1 MIMKRLIVSVILL
14 AFHLGSHAFDWKS
27 QSNEDLRADMISFA
41 GEFAET
47 THDRKLSEDLNRFV
61 MCRKAESDPY
71 RWIAETNA
79 FVDRWL
85 RKYPAELSDGGA
97 CSYERRALLLL
108 RDYPMHADNYR
119 DDATRELNEA
129 YESSIRKMH
138 REAEQDALK
147 WLAKGRRSDDLDM
160 FKTYNMGFFLRS
172 AGKTVGIDLQW
183 EGGEDEMKKI
193 ASSIDVLFVS
203 HPHDDHYSIG
213 LMKAVLAA
221 GKPVIMSYDII
232 PEYPSEWKIIVDKD
246 NNEGMEANGVSFI
259 SCLGDQ
265 GPDAPNNVYLIKVGK
280 WNIAQNGDNAVPE
293 AEAFLGKHKVDLLI
307 TACWN
312 GFKRTMDYIR
322 SNPEGTSCIYI
333 PAHENEWMHT
343 VDHREAYCEL
353 FSRNDRFGDTGYD
366 YFPSVIMDAAGD
378 SYILK

>member
-14 AFHLGSHAFDWKS
+14 AFHLGSYAFDWKS

-47 THDRKLSEDLNRFV
+47 THDRKLSEDLSRFV
-61 MCRKAESDPY
+61 MRRKAESDPY

-119 DDATRELNEA
+119 DDATLELKEA
-129 YESSIRKMH
+129 YEASIRKMH

-246 NNEGMEANGVSFI
+246 NNEGMEANGVSFF

>member
-1 MIMKRLIVSVILL
+1 MKRLIVSVILL
-14 AFHLGSHAFDWKS
+14 AFHLGSYAFDWKS

-47 THDRKLSEDLNRFV
+47 THDRKLSEDLSRFV
-61 MCRKAESDPY
+61 MRRKAESDPY

-119 DDATRELNEA
+119 DDATLELKEA
-129 YESSIRKMH
+129 YEASIRKMH

>member
-14 AFHLGSHAFDWKS
+14 AFHLGSYAFDWKS

-61 MCRKAESDPY
+61 MRRKAESDPY

-97 CSYERRALLLL
+97 CSYERRALMLL

-119 DDATRELNEA
+119 DDATRELKEA
-129 YESSIRKMH
+129 YEASIRKMH

-246 NNEGMEANGVSFI
+246 NNEGMEANGVSFF

-293 AEAFLGKHKVDLLI
+293 AEAFLGKHKADLLI

>member
-14 AFHLGSHAFDWKS
+14 AFHLGSYAFDWKS

-47 THDRKLSEDLNRFV
+47 AHDRKLSEDLNRFV
-61 MCRKAESDPY
+61 MRRKAESDPY

-119 DDATRELNEA
+119 DDATKELKEA

-246 NNEGMEANGVSFI
+246 NYEGMEANGVGFF

-378 SYILK
+378 RYILK

>member
-14 AFHLGSHAFDWKS
+14 AFHLGSYAFDWKS

-47 THDRKLSEDLNRFV
+47 THDRKLSEDLSRFV
-61 MCRKAESDPY
+61 MRRKAESDPY

-119 DDATRELNEA
+119 DDATLELKEA
-129 YESSIRKMH
+129 YEASIRKMH

>member
-14 AFHLGSHAFDWKS
+14 AFHLGSYAFDWKS

-61 MCRKAESDPY
+61 MRQKAESDPY

-85 RKYPAELSDGGA
+85 RKYTAELSDGGA

-119 DDATRELNEA
+119 DDATRELKEA

-172 AGKTVGIDLQW
+172 SGKTVGIDLQW

-246 NNEGMEANGVSFI
+246 NYEGMEVNGVGFF

>member
-14 AFHLGSHAFDWKS
+14 AFHLGSYAFDWKS

-41 GEFAET
+41 GEVAET

-119 DDATRELNEA
+119 DDATRELKEA
-129 YESSIRKMH
+129 YEASIRKMH

-246 NNEGMEANGVSFI
+246 NNEGMEANGVSFF

>member
-14 AFHLGSHAFDWKS
+14 AFHLGSYAFDWKS

-119 DDATRELNEA
+119 DDATRELKDA
-129 YESSIRKMH
+129 YEASIRKMH

-246 NNEGMEANGVSFI
+246 NNEGMEANGVSFF

-307 TACWN
+307 TA
-312 GFKRTMDYIR
+312 RL
-322 SNPEGTSCIYI
+322 SLLPENPS
-333 PAHENEWMHT
+333 
-343 VDHREAYCEL
+343 
-353 FSRNDRFGDTGYD
+353 
-366 YFPSVIMDAAGD
+366 
-378 SYILK
+378 

>member
-1 MIMKRLIVSVILL
+1 MIMKKLATAIILL
-14 AFHLGSHAFDWKS
+14 VFHLASYAFEWKS
-27 QSNEDLRADMISFA
+27 QSNEDLRADMIMFAEQFA
-41 GEFAET
+41 GT
-47 THDRKLSEDLNRFV
+47 TQDRKLSADLNEFV
-61 MCRKAESDPY
+61 MLQKAEADPY
-71 RWIAETNA
+71 KWIAQTNA

-85 RKYPAELSDGGA
+85 KKYPAELSDGGA
-97 CSYERRALLLL
+97 CSYERRSLLLL

-119 DDATRELNEA
+119 DDATQELKDA

-138 REAEQDALK
+138 REAERDALK
-147 WLAKGRRSDDLDM
+147 WLARGRKSDNLEIC
-160 FKTYNMGFFLRS
+160 KTYNMGFFLRS
-172 AGKTVGIDLQW
+172 SGQTVGIDLQW

-193 ASSIDVLFVS
+193 AASIDALFVS

-221 GKPVIMSYDII
+221 GKPVIMSCDII
-232 PEYPSEWKIIVDKD
+232 PEYHSEWKVIVDKD
-246 NNEGMEANGVSFI
+246 NTDGMEAGGVSFC

-265 GPDAPNNVYLIKVGK
+265 GPDAPNNVFVIKVGK

-293 AEAFLGKHKVDLLI
+293 AEAFLKDHKVDLLI

-378 SYILK
+378 SFIMK

>member
-14 AFHLGSHAFDWKS
+14 AFHLGSYAFDWKS

-47 THDRKLSEDLNRFV
+47 THDRKLSEDLSRFV
-61 MCRKAESDPY
+61 MRRKAESDPY

-119 DDATRELNEA
+119 DDATRELKEA
-129 YESSIRKMH
+129 YEASIRKMH

-246 NNEGMEANGVSFI
+246 NNEGMEANGVSFF

>member
-14 AFHLGSHAFDWKS
+14 AFYLGSYAFDWKS

-61 MCRKAESDPY
+61 MRRKAESDPY
-71 RWIAETNA
+71 RWIAETNT

-85 RKYPAELSDGGA
+85 RKYPAELSDGGG
-97 CSYERRALLLL
+97 CSYERRSLLLL
-108 RDYPMHADNYR
+108 KDYPMHADNYR
-119 DDATRELNEA
+119 DDATRELKEA

-138 REAEQDALK
+138 REAERDALK
-147 WLAKGRRSDDLDM
+147 WLAKGRKSDDLDM

-172 AGKTVGIDLQW
+172 AGQTVGIDLQW

-193 ASSIDVLFVS
+193 ASSIDALFVS

-246 NNEGMEANGVSFI
+246 NNEGMEVNGVGFF

>member
-14 AFHLGSHAFDWKS
+14 AFHLGSYAFDWKS

-85 RKYPAELSDGGA
+85 RKYTAELSDGGA

-119 DDATRELNEA
+119 DDATRELKEA
-129 YESSIRKMH
+129 YEASIRKMH

-246 NNEGMEANGVSFI
+246 NNEGMEANGVSFF

>member
-14 AFHLGSHAFDWKS
+14 AFHLGSYAFDWKS

-47 THDRKLSEDLNRFV
+47 THDRKLSEDLSRFV
-61 MCRKAESDPY
+61 MRRKAESDPY

-119 DDATRELNEA
+119 DDATKELKEA

-172 AGKTVGIDLQW
+172 AGQTVGIDLQW

-246 NNEGMEANGVSFI
+246 NNEGMEANGVSFF

-353 FSRNDRFGDTGYD
+353 FSRNDRFGDIGYD